1 MDRRAHEARPYL
13 PHRIIILHNES
24 GIQVTLYEEK
34 VKYFNCII
42 QDMKAVI
49 EVSKDDLDKL
59 RLLLAEGKISSISE
73 FVSVSIQNQIAI
85 EGGDYELPTL
95 ESLIGQQSKLPDSGR
110 ERTEGKRTIQELH
123 EAKTVKPSVINDAF
137 PFWGTQNKYLCLKQ
151 VTLDFARLSLEEGL
165 PWTRYDVV
173 MNRLLKEAVRTRRRF
188 EAIDKRQH
196 RPRGEKF
203 STGFPKNDSKSMT
216 RYEKQFIGGIDGDG
230 RPYGMAVE
238 IGFLVARKGKSHDRV
253 EFGITEAGLEFAG
266 LDSSIFHRRESEI
279 LPSTPSLS
287 NTEVEFVISQLGESK
302 PSEID
307 LMRFTLEYIVS
318 GKNRP
323 SDGALPT
330 KEYLD
335 EAYPNIAKE
344 KKSGEFSLLEASTI
358 RAGVVSRLNELG
370 YIRIAKKGTR
380 SEYHVT
386 DSGKDFLTGSR
397 RK

>member
-1 MDRRAHEARPYL
+1 M
-13 PHRIIILHNES
+13 S
-24 GIQVTLYEEK
+24 VQVTLYEES

-42 QDMKAVI
+42 QGVKVII

-59 RLLLAEGKISSISE
+59 RMMLAEGKISSFSE

-85 EGGDYELPTL
+85 EGGTYELPAL
-95 ESLIGQQSKLPDSGR
+95 ESLIGQQSESPDSGR
-110 ERTEGKRTIQELH
+110 ERTGGKRITQELD
-123 EAKTVKPSVINDAF
+123 ETKTVKPSRIDDAF

-151 VTLDFARLSLEEGL
+151 VTLDFARLSSEEGL
-165 PWTRYDVV
+165 PWIRYDVV
-173 MNRLLKEAVRTRRRF
+173 MNRLLKEAVGTRKRF
-188 EAIDKRQH
+188 EAIDKHQH

-203 STGFPKNDSKSMT
+203 STGFPKNDSKSVT

-238 IGFLVARKGKSHDRV
+238 IGFLVARKGKSHNRV
-253 EFGITEAGLEFAG
+253 EFGITEAGLRFAG
-266 LDSSIFHRRESEI
+266 LDSPIFRQKESEI

-287 NTEVEFVISQLGESK
+287 EAEVEFIISHLKESK
-302 PSEID
+302 SSEID
-307 LMRFTLEYIVS
+307 LMRYTLEYIVS

-323 SDGALPT
+323 TDGAAPT

-335 EAYPNIAKE
+335 EIYPNIAKE
-344 KKSGEFSLLEASTI
+344 KKGGEFSMLEASTI
-358 RAGVVSRLNELG
+358 RAGVISRLNELG
-370 YIRIAKKGTR
+370 CIRIAKRGTR

-386 DSGKDFLTGSR
+386 DSSEDFLTGSR